1 MQRTVTDAE
10 HPPKKLHGK
19 AEQTK
24 VNDAKGPGRFQIGP
38 FGNVVGVFHVN
49 DSQHAK
55 QIRMFGNRGCSN
67 M

>member
-38 FGNVVGVFHVN
+38 FGNGRPSYYFIFLKYQK
-49 DSQHAK
+49 SL
-55 QIRMFGNRGCSN
+55 
-67 M
+67 